1 MSDPLNE
8 RLNKILPRVIS
19 DEFLSGSGIGN
30 EIAFYIFD
38 YPPEDELRVRDYLR
52 TLLDHIPKQ
61 KHGLRVKHIDLFD
74 FVLDYLKSRKLLDK
88 AIQMQREKGDEAL
101 KKALAGPLHESK
113 LGSPVRRGR
122 PAGATRSRDRVRRRQ
137 RLAAAAVA
145 HAAQQSPAVM
155 GKTPLVMF
163 YPGRYDGQSLRLFG
177 KTQEQQLLPGLQAGA
192 VRSRLKCS
200 SRTSLNV
207 TSSGPSTA
215 S

>member
-1 MSDPLNE
+1 MSDPLHE
-8 RLNKILPRVIS
+8 RLNKILPRIIS
-19 DEFLSGSGIGN
+19 DDFLAGSGIGN

-61 KHGLRVKHIDLFD
+61 KHGLRVKHIGLFE

-88 AIQMQREKGDEAL
+88 AMQMQREKGDEAL

-113 LGSPVRRGR
+113 LAVYFAEVAQPQQHDLVIVSGVGSVWPLL
-122 PAGATRSRDRVRRRQ
+122 RS
-137 RLAAAAVA
+137 
-145 HAAQQSPAVM
+145 HALLNNLQPVM

-177 KTQEQQLLPGLQAGA
+177 K
-192 VRSRLKCS
+192 LKNANYY
-200 SRTSLNV
+200 RAFKLV
-207 TSSGPSTA
+207 P
-215 S
+215 